1 MSGQLPPSDPK
12 APGARPRTDV
22 ASTLP
27 VSARVHLGAHAAL
40 DFASLEVVAG
50 RASRMKLR
58 LDQAR
63 VRFGRSPENDVVLE
77 DEAASRFHAEITF
90 VDGGYVVTDLKS
102 SNGVFVDGQRVE
114 RAILKGG
121 ARILF
126 GKTEMVFTAVESAV
140 PLSERL
146 ELLARWDVL
155 HELGREDLEPLARGL
170 TVRTVPADTV
180 VRRQDAQLDT
190 VLFVVAG
197 QIRVVEVNDE
207 GGEKT
212 VGTLVRGDH
221 FGERALL
228 PGQASACALIA
239 ASQACLLELPRE
251 RLAHLVRSKPNLNAT
266 VVNEVR
272 TRLRTGPHAKVVAE
286 RRSDTLAHLVQ
297 TADVEIVGED
307 KRLLSARKKLEAAA
321 KEGQTPLVV
330 GQAGTGK
337 RTFARHYHAVSPQA
351 GEPYLEVSLAE
362 IEPVAVEAAIFGI
375 DADPD
380 VHDTVGKTGYL
391 EMLGSGT
398 LVLGHA
404 ERLDSHQQHKL
415 ATYLKLGWFH
425 RVYGQMS
432 VRAKTRVVL
441 LVDAATEGEAID
453 RLIPELTEH
462 LKERVVFLP
471 PLAQRLK
478 DIPLLAEHYMRL
490 YARREG
496 KKAAPLS
503 REATDKLV
511 SYAWPGNITELVNVI
526 QRAAIV
532 ASEATIIPENL
543 IFVAPSEKEI
553 HRLNLMRNEKVRTV
567 LRSPWLMKGFMWFN
581 MALVGLV
588 TVLTLYGGLRGAGH
602 PMNEFG
608 NNFGMLVTW
617 LVWFP
622 VLPISAFLIGRIWCG
637 MCPIVGVG
645 DLASRLVKLDLP
657 VPKLFKRLDFWLV
670 VISFVL
676 LDFVEELLG
685 VADAPLA
692 TATLLIA
699 IIGMSVLFC
708 ILYERKTFCRYLC
721 PLAGMLGAYSTM
733 SLVEVRG
740 NKKVCQTQCGQHTC
754 FKGTD
759 EVAGCPMFSYP
770 ASITTNYECMMCTNC
785 LRSCDNRG
793 VQVNLRPPL
802 SELWR
807 NAAPMLSM
815 SVFGVMLVGLMA
827 RHQFPDLTFWQRLAG
842 GLGWKE
848 GFTHA
853 VLWVAAL
860 GLALIPFLLA
870 STLSAAAS
878 QETLKKNMALYGMAF
893 IPLAFSGHLA
903 HLAHEFLGDGV
914 YALLGFFVRLFDS
927 LFKGLPMATN
937 QFAFDPFVPGPVI
950 TFVKF
955 LIVTGGVLGSVVAL
969 VMIARKINERNVFA
983 RILPH
988 LLLLFVFW
996 VGYLL
1001 IFTGST
1007 APPEVAVAAQTSAS
1021 ATAAPVGRR

>member
-1 MSGQLPPSDPK
+1 MSGQPPPEGAR

-58 LDQAR
+58 LDQ
-63 VRFGRSPENDVVLE
+63 VKIRFGRSPDNDVVLE

-90 VDGGYVVTDLKS
+90 ADGGYVVTDLKS

-114 RAILKGG
+114 RAVLKSG

-146 ELLARWDVL
+146 ELLGRWEVL
-155 HELGREDLEPLARGL
+155 RELGREDRESLARGL
-170 TVRTVPADTV
+170 AVRTVPAGAV
-180 VRRQDAQLDT
+180 VRRQDARLDA

-197 QIRVVEVNDE
+197 QVRVVEVNDE
-207 GGEKT
+207 GGERT
-212 VGTLVRGDH
+212 IGTLVRGDH

-228 PGQASACALIA
+228 PGQTSACALIA
-239 ASQACLLELPRE
+239 ATQACLLELPQE
-251 RLAHLVRSKPNLNAT
+251 RLAQLVKAQPGVNAT

-272 TRLRTGPHAKVVAE
+272 TRLRTGPHAKVAAE
-286 RRSDTLAHLVQ
+286 RRPDTLAHLVQ
-297 TADVEIVGED
+297 AADVEIVGQD
-307 KRLLSARKKLEAAA
+307 PRLLSARKKLEAAA
-321 KEGQTPLVV
+321 KEGQAALVV

-362 IEPVAVEAAIFGI
+362 IEPVAVEATIFGI

-380 VHDTVGKTGYL
+380 VHDAVGKPGWL

-404 ERLDSHQQHKL
+404 ERLDAHQQHKL

-432 VRAKTRVVL
+432 VKARTRIVL
-441 LVDAATEGEAID
+441 LVEAPTEAEAIG
-453 RLIPELTEH
+453 RLIPELAEP
-462 LKERVVFLP
+462 LKERLAFLP

-490 YARREG
+490 LARREG
-496 KKAAPLS
+496 RKAAPFS
-503 REATDKLV
+503 REATDKMV
-511 SYAWPGNITELVNVI
+511 SYAWPGNVTELVNVI

-532 ASEATIIPENL
+532 ASEATIIPDNL

-553 HRLNLMRNEKVRTV
+553 HRLNLLRNDRMRAV

-581 MALVGLV
+581 IALVGLV

-622 VLPISAFLIGRIWCG
+622 LLPISAFLIGRIWCG

-645 DLASRLVKLDLP
+645 DLASRLVKFELP
-657 VPKLFKRLDFWLV
+657 VPKLFKKMDFWLV

-692 TATLLIA
+692 TATLLVA

-770 ASITTNYECMMCTNC
+770 ASITTNVECMMCTNC

-807 NAAPMLSM
+807 NATPMLSM

-827 RHQFPDLTFWQRLAG
+827 RHQFPDLTSWQRIAG

-848 GFTHA
+848 GVTHT
-853 VLWVAAL
+853 VLWAAAL
-860 GLALIPFLLA
+860 ALAVVPFLLA

-903 HLAHEFLGDGV
+903 HVAHEFLGDGV
-914 YALLGFFVRLFDS
+914 YALLGYFVRLFDS
-927 LFKGLPMATN
+927 LFRGVPMAAST
-937 QFAFDPFVPGPVI
+937 FAFVPFVPGPVI

-955 LIVTGGVLGSVVAL
+955 LTVTGGVLGSLVAL
-969 VMIARKINERNVFA
+969 VMIARKVSERNVFA

-988 LLLLFVFW
+988 LLLLFAFW
-996 VGYLL
+996 AGYLV

-1007 APPEVAVAAQTSAS
+1007 APPPPTAAAQSD
-1021 ATAAPVGRR
+1021 APVTTVRLVGR